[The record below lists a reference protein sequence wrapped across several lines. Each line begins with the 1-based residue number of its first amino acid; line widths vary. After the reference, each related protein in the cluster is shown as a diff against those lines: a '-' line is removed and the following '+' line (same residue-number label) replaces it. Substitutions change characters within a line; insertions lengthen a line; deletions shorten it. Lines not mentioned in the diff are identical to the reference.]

1 MATDYYETMAL
12 FARIMIM
19 FLIGLE
25 MDVPCLMRNL
35 RPASIIACGS
45 CVMCCLFAAAIT
57 PFIYQ
62 ETSAHGPM
70 ISMTLMVAVTLANAA
85 SPIVIRVAAELKF
98 ATSDVGRLAISSS
111 LICDMYCVI
120 LLVIMSRAKHKI
132 GIFLWALEGFGS
144 LLMVVAVIVLNMYLA
159 NWLNRRNRN
168 AKNLKNAEAFGI
180 LSLVVVTALALETL
194 GFNSII
200 GCFLIGSM
208 FPRGGKTA
216 RTLLPK
222 LTYSVHN
229 FILPIYF
236 GYTGFQAD
244 VTTITTLPN
253 VAIVVIVILLSLGG
267 KISGTLFACHY
278 LKVPLSEGVLLA
290 FLMTMKGHV
299 DLLILTLSLQ
309 NKYIVSQDFYSVMMA
324 TLVINTLIAGPVTAY
339 MVRRESEFIGYRS
352 KAFALQDPEA
362 ELIMLAC
369 VHSPRPVATMLG
381 LIAASRGSQNIPIT
395 PYLLH
400 LIELPEKTNTN
411 LMYHQRED
419 DEYFSDEEDYGGDD
433 VVEINDA
440 VDGFF
445 AETGVMIHQV
455 KAVSPYVS
463 MYVDVCDRA
472 EDIRAS
478 IILLPFHKHRRI
490 DGKME
495 SGREGIRTTNQKV
508 LRHAQCSVAILVDRG
523 LTGASSHRAAASGSE
538 SLQHVAILFFGGAD
552 DREALGFSRRLGMHH
567 HINLTVIRFLPAAS
581 SSKEEDQNVGADVPR
596 KEDDVLMAISDH
608 DIENEADST
617 VLTDFYNRYVTS
629 GQVGYVEKNVENGE
643 ETASAL
649 RDMADIYSLFVVGKG
664 GRRQSPLT
672 TGMSD
677 WEECPELGTVG
688 DLLASSDFDISGSVL
703 VIQHYR
709 PTQNDDDR

>member
-1 MATDYYETMAL
+1 MDATRRVACNEELFNPVLTMGMQVSCILVLSHFFQLVLKPFGHPAPIAQMLAGFVLGPSGLSHIDYVKKFFFQNMATDYYETMSL
-12 FARIMIM
+12 FARILIM

-35 RPASIIACGS
+35 RPASIIASGS
-45 CVMCCLFAAAIT
+45 CITCCIFAAAIT

-62 ETSAHGPM
+62 ETSARGPM
-70 ISMTLMVAVTLANAA
+70 FSMTLMVAVTLANAA
-85 SPIVIRVAAELKF
+85 SPIVVRIAAE
-98 ATSDVGRLAISSS
+98 
-111 LICDMYCVI
+111 M
-120 LLVIMSRAKHKI
+120 
-132 GIFLWALEGFGS
+132 
-144 LLMVVAVIVLNMYLA
+144 
-159 NWLNRRNRN
+159 
-168 AKNLKNAEAFGI
+168 
-180 LSLVVVTALALETL
+180 
-194 GFNSII
+194 SII

-244 VTTITTLPN
+244 VTSINSLRN
-253 VAIVVIVILLSLGG
+253 VAVAVIVILLSLGG
-267 KISGTLFACHY
+267 KIIGSLFACHY
-278 LKVPLSEGVLLA
+278 LKIPLNEGVLLA

-299 DLLILTLSLQ
+299 DLLILTIGLQ
-309 NKYIVSQDFYSVMMA
+309 NKYIMSQSFYSVTMA

-339 MVRRESEFIGYRS
+339 MVRRESDFIAYRP
-352 KAFALQDPEA
+352 KAFALHNPDT
-362 ELIMLAC
+362 ELRVLAC
-369 VHSPRPVATMLG
+369 VHNPRPVATMLG
-381 LIAASRGSQNIPIT
+381 IIAASRGSENVPIT

-400 LIELPEKTNTN
+400 LIELPEKTNSN

-419 DEYFSDEEDYGGDD
+419 EELSDDEDYGGND
-433 VVEINDA
+433 VVEINDG
-440 VDGFF
+440 VDTFF

-455 KAVSPYVS
+455 KAVSPFAS

-472 EDIRAS
+472 DDIRAS
-478 IILLPFHKHRRI
+478 IILIPFHKHRRI

-495 SGREGIRTTNQKV
+495 SSKDGIRTTNQKV
-508 LRHAQCSVAILVDRG
+508 LRHAHCSVAVVVDRG
-523 LTGASSHRAAASGSE
+523 LTGASQLASGSE
-538 SLQHVAILFFGGAD
+538 SLQHVAILFFGGPD

-567 HINLTVIRFLPAAS
+567 HINLTVIRFLPAS
-581 SSKEEDQNVGADVPR
+581 LKDHNVGVNVAH

-608 DIENEADST
+608 NSENEADTT

-629 GQVGYVEKNVENGE
+629 GQVGYVEKHVENGE

-664 GRRQSPLT
+664 GRGQYSPLT